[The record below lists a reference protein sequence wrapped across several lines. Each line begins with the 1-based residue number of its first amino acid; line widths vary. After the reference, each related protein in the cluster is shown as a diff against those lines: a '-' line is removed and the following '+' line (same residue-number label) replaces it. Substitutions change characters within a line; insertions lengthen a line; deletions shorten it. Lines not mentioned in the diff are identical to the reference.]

1 MDPGAGEVPTKGT
14 MKHKMDLDNWWIV
27 SSFVETKKG
36 GYKYTS
42 MASFDGKKWSRT
54 MFDNMGGRETA
65 ESTGMADNKMTWE
78 GSSTSMMGTMKSRHF
93 EEVKGP
99 REAHIWGEYSPDGK
113 QWMKAYD
120 VTCKK

>member
-1 MDPGAGEVPTKGT
+1 M
-14 MKHKMDLDNWWIV
+14 
-27 SSFVETKKG
+27 
-36 GYKYTS
+36 S

-99 REAHIWGEYSPDGK
+99 KEAHIWGEYSQDGK